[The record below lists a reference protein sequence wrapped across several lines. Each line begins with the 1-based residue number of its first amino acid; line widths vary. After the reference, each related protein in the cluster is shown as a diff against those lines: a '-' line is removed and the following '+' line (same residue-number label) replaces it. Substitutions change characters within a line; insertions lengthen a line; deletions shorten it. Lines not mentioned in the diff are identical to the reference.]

1 MSKTV
6 ERFPSAFRPFGGHP
20 FKVLNGNSMTET
32 VEIVRQLG

>member
-6 ERFPSAFRPFGGHP
+6 ERFLSALRPCGGHP
-20 FKVLNGNSMTET
+20 FKVLDGNSMTET